1 MGQRHPKSRIPRLV
15 SALANSWLSHWRV
28 ARRPTVQTGSLDI
41 LQPRRFTRRALLLDD
56 LECRSQVHPSNTR
69 PAPRL
74 TAALRESGLEQSA
87 DRLGYLE
94 RLADEDRD
102 EEPIAI
108 ASLRHL
114 TSFLMDE
121 RHLGQPE
128 IGVSPAWRGTR
139 AMARTGQRNPGYGV
153 SGLGTHKICRHV
165 RPRQPGR

>member
-1 MGQRHPKSRIPRLV
+1 MSSQAPV
-15 SALANSWLSHWRV
+15 EYE
-28 ARRPTVQTGSLDI
+28 
-41 LQPRRFTRRALLLDD
+41 TRT
-56 LECRSQVHPSNTR
+56 EM
-69 PAPRL
+69 

-128 IGVSPAWRGTR
+128 IGVSPDGVALAQWRVLGSGIL
-139 AMARTGQRNPGYGV
+139 AMEFLG
-153 SGLGTHKICRHV
+153 SGLIRFAGTSGPGSQDGESLRV
-165 RPRQPGR
+165 TGTLPRTKALQAIHSLLS